1 MIVVSHQLTYGAER
15 TGGRFFCRQVDMLSQ
30 GDQKNLA
37 AAVTEAASCVQNL
50 HKSIKKSLFVAKDST
65 VAEVLH
71 RELNEEKNYL
81 PEKFDRLA
89 NPIREIEIL
98 RTGAE
103 RTLCLELRYAG
114 K

>member
-1 MIVVSHQLTYGAER
+1 MYRKEETHR
-15 TGGRFFCRQVDMLSQ
+15 TIQIDCFNTLYFS
-30 GDQKNLA
+30 
-37 AAVTEAASCVQNL
+37 AVTEAASCVQNL
-50 HKSIKKSLFVAKDST
+50 HKSINKSLLVAKDST